1 MPFVLFVNTDISH
14 LNNALSDMLANI
26 LKNRGN
32 WFYYTYLCWFI
43 FVHSIQQPL
52 VPYNTY
58 CLKKDMF
65 KSLILPKS

>member
-14 LNNALSDMLANI
+14 LNNALSDILANI

-32 WFYYTYLCWFI
+32 WFYYLFVLIYFCTFNSATIGSLQYL
-43 FVHSIQQPL
+43 L
-52 VPYNTY
+52 
-58 CLKKDMF
+58 LKKDMF